1 MCKVVCVLQDVD
13 EKELEKEI
21 EQMAFSQ
28 MQESIDLE
36 YRDDGYLKL
45 VLKILGLMCDGQNEV
60 LQDYL
65 REQPDNIKS
74 VNLVAET
81 ARFLALVYSSI
92 NKNTMPVVTELFQ
105 TLVEFASVSVHPS
118 PSPGGVLRVSINMW
132 FDVYRE
138 TSLTNSSSSTTK
150 CATTSTTFCEADSS
164 RDAVKRR

>member
-1 MCKVVCVLQDVD
+1 MQDVD

-105 TLVEFASVSVHPS
+105 TLVEFSSVS
-118 PSPGGVLRVSINMW
+118 LRVLMRLCN
-132 FDVYRE
+132 YC
-138 TSLTNSSSSTTK
+138 K
-150 CATTSTTFCEADSS
+150 H
-164 RDAVKRR
+164 